1 MYIRT
6 IIFFLLCGSILL
18 NSHAANINQ
27 SFQEANDL
35 IIAGNFKDAKKILL
49 DLEGLNPNNYQIIN
63 NLAYIEAKQ
72 GNIDEAIN
80 ILRKSISKNK
90 EIDIIYKNLT
100 NLYAFQ
106 ANILYEEALS
116 IKDAEKSDITL
127 SLVESLNV
135 IKTKNVDSITSQ
147 EFSED
152 NPENKTID
160 SKDIEK
166 FIFEWAGFWQNKN
179 YQEYFNCYADEYYP
193 KKFKSRIAW
202 MVERKK
208 RIQNKKNIEIKISNT
223 RIFGFNNEIALISF
237 TQAYNSDSF
246 SDVVKKHTLISVMN
260 DDLKITGEYILK

>member
-6 IIFFLLCGSILL
+6 IIFFLLCGSILV
-18 NSHAANINQ
+18 NSHAANINE
-27 SFQEANDL
+27 SFHEANDL
-35 IIAGNFKDAKKILL
+35 ILAGNFKDAKKILL
-49 DLEGLNPNNYQIIN
+49 NLEKLNPSNYQIIN

-127 SLVESLNV
+127 SLVESLNE
-135 IKTKNVDSITSQ
+135 IETKNVDSTQKQ
-147 EFSED
+147 EFSKH
-152 NPENKTID
+152 KTDKKIIN
-160 SKDIEK
+160 SKDIED

-193 KKFKSRIAW
+193 KKFKSRKAW

-208 RIQNKKNIEIKISNT
+208 RIQNKKNIEIKISNAKV
-223 RIFGFNNEIALISF
+223 FGFNNEVALISF

-246 SDVVKKHTLISVMN
+246 SDIVRKHALVSVMK

>member
-6 IIFFLLCGSILL
+6 IIFFLLCGSILV
-18 NSHAANINQ
+18 NSHAANINE

-35 IIAGNFKDAKKILL
+35 ILAGNFKDAKKILL
-49 DLEGLNPNNYQIIN
+49 NLEKLNPRNYQIIN

-127 SLVESLNV
+127 SLVESLNE
-135 IKTKNVDSITSQ
+135 IETKNVDLTTKQ
-147 EFSED
+147 EFSKQETD
-152 NPENKTID
+152 KKIIN
-160 SKDIEK
+160 SKDIED
-166 FIFEWAGFWQNKN
+166 FISEWAGFWQNKN

-193 KKFKSRIAW
+193 KKFKSRKAW

-208 RIQNKKNIEIKISNT
+208 RIQNKKNIEIKISNAKV
-223 RIFGFNNEIALISF
+223 FGFNNEVALISF

-246 SDVVKKHTLISVMN
+246 SDIVRKHTLISVMK

>member
-18 NSHAANINQ
+18 NSHAANINE

-35 IIAGNFKDAKKILL
+35 IIAGNFKDSILVTNS
-49 DLEGLNPNNYQIIN
+49 GFWV
-63 NLAYIEAKQ
+63 KQ
-72 GNIDEAIN
+72 GNIDGAIN
-80 ILRKSISKNK
+80 ILRKTISKNK

-127 SLVESLNV
+127 SLVESLSV
-135 IKTKNVDSITSQ
+135 IKTKNVESITTQ
-147 EFSED
+147 EFSRD
-152 NPENKTID
+152 NTENNTIN
-160 SKDIEK
+160 SKDIEN
-166 FIFEWAGFWQNKN
+166 FIFEWACFWQNKN

-193 KKFKSRIAW
+193 KKFKSRSAW

-223 RIFGFNNEIALISF
+223 KIFGFNNEIALISF